1 MAYTLARWGEVKG
14 KPPAKKKKKDNKSPK
29 KDSNSKGS

>member
-1 MAYTLARWGEVKG
+1 VSGIFGKVLEVKG